1 MNRVPKVV
9 SEAIVKAN
17 GLDLS
22 TFLIEDEGLEGIV
35 IENGMKDNLIIFFVD
50 VMTMRFPIGMEA
62 INFDIPEVGKV
73 TNLNARVL
81 KIRSCQFNVLDPG
94 VNDLDLLPVF
104 CKQVTR
110 EILFLPDFS

>member
-35 IENGMKDNLIIFFVD
+35 IENGMKDNLIIFFVN
-50 VMTMRFPIGMEA
+50 VMTVRFPIGMEA
-62 INFDIPEVGKV
+62 IN
-73 TNLNARVL
+73 
-81 KIRSCQFNVLDPG
+81 PG